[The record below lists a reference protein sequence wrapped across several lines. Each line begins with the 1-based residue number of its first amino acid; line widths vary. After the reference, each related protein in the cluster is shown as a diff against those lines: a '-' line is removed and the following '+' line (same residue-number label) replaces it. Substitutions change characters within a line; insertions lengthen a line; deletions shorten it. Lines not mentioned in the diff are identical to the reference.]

1 MNVTFVALLT
11 FKNILCPMNVTVV
24 ALLTFKNILCPMNV
38 TFVALLT
45 FKNENISGHSGTDL
59 VIR

>member
-1 MNVTFVALLT
+1 MFHFV
-11 FKNILCPMNVTVV
+11 KNILCPMNVTFV

-45 FKNENISGHSGTDL
+45 FKMSY
-59 VIR
+59 VP